1 MLIGATKWMIGG
13 LRGMRLA
20 MMQTYYRLSVSH
32 WAIVVWFIIQDAYFG
47 Y

>member
-32 WAIVVWFIIQDAYFG
+32 WAIVVWSIIQDAYFG